1 MEGEVVKFPN
11 GLREINMSVGTA
23 GLRCHA
29 PGSALTVSNAS
40 STTGGVSASGF
51 IQTDNK

>member
-1 MEGEVVKFPN
+1 MEGEVVKFPKESSVM
-11 GLREINMSVGTA
+11 RMSVGTT

-29 PGSALTVSNAS
+29 PGIALTVSNAS
-40 STTGGVSASGF
+40 SATGGVSASGF

>member
-1 MEGEVVKFPN
+1 MEGEVVKFPR
-11 GLREINMSVGTA
+11 GLRGISMSVGTG

-40 STTGGVSASGF
+40 SATDGVSASGF

>member
-1 MEGEVVKFPN
+1 MEGEVVKFPKDSSVM
-11 GLREINMSVGTA
+11 RMSVGTA

-40 STTGGVSASGF
+40 SATGGVSASGF